1 MADPLTSA
9 GAVANADQVAAELS
23 SWASLL
29 GGYRSGLLK
38 AGFREDQAFGLCEMW
53 FREQLCHGLSEGG
66 ADDQT
71 GA

>member
-29 GGYRSGLLK
+29 GAYRSGLLS
-38 AGFREDQAFGLCEMW
+38 AGFREHEAFGLCEIW
-53 FREQLCHGLSEGG
+53 FREQLCHGLSEAGT
-66 ADDQT
+66 DDQT
-71 GA
+71 SA